1 MKNYLEYK
9 GYLGTVEY
17 SGEDDCL
24 YGKVM
29 GIKGLI
35 SYEGDS
41 LTQLKADFHQA
52 VDDYLEMCVEKK
64 VSPEKAFKG
73 SFNIRIG
80 ADLHRDLALKAQE
93 KNMSINS
100 FIKDINYFA
109 PLLHNTTPKVFNNIL
124 ISSPNDQ

>member
-41 LTQLKADFHQA
+41 LTQLKTDFHQA

-64 VSPEKAFKG
+64 VPPEKAFKG

-100 FIKDINYFA
+100 FIKVVLQKEIA
-109 PLLHNTTPKVFNNIL
+109 GI
-124 ISSPNDQ
+124 

>member
-29 GIKGLI
+29 GIKDLI

-41 LTQLKADFHQA
+41 LTQLKTDFHQA

-100 FIKDINYFA
+100 FIKVVLQKEIA
-109 PLLHNTTPKVFNNIL
+109 GI
-124 ISSPNDQ
+124 

>member
-1 MKNYLEYK
+1 M
-9 GYLGTVEY
+9 
-17 SGEDDCL
+17 
-24 YGKVM
+24 
-29 GIKGLI
+29 I

-100 FIKDINYFA
+100 FIKVVLQKEVASI
-109 PLLHNTTPKVFNNIL
+109 
-124 ISSPNDQ
+124 